1 MNGNLE
7 RYVAVEHGLRY
18 FSLLSARRLRLLH
31 AAVLLSGLLML
42 LAAGPDLARDAAG
55 ASRQVMCVYLEFTSD
70 RVEALLLTSGVSVST
85 VTLLLNV
92 VVGARGVQQDR
103 AIRRQLPALDGRG
116 RAAGAG
122 GHRALYAVLRL
133 AALTTLLQLP
143 HQLFTAVHL
152 VTGAELRRARRLAG
166 WLRVLLFL
174 ANGWLF
180 GYWSESG
187 RRRFLYSAVS
197 GYNELP
203 ADLRALSQ
211 ARFKPALREHLF
223 DRERAT

>member
-1 MNGNLE
+1 M
-7 RYVAVEHGLRY
+7 
-18 FSLLSARRLRLLH
+18 SLLSARRLRLLH
-31 AAVLLSGLLML
+31 AAVLLSGMLML

-103 AIRRQLPALDGRG
+103 AIRRQLPAPGG

-143 HQLFTAVHL
+143 HQVFTAVHL

-180 GYWSESG
+180 GYWCE
-187 RRRFLYSAVS
+187 
-197 GYNELP
+197 
-203 ADLRALSQ
+203 DLRQRRYAAGVTSGVELT
-211 ARFKPALREHLF
+211 
-223 DRERAT
+223 RAHTA